1 MTLLMLAV
9 PMLALAQYW
18 ESGTQKT
25 NNFFNYTSGGNTYSK
40 TEVSYRI
47 NAEQDGKMEFFANP
61 LGDVRITGI
70 GLYAV
75 EDNELLYVANGAQT
89 LSVEDV
95 AAGLYEVKF
104 FGQPTDKGGQGG
116 NFQAGYVLT
125 PADYVNDPEP
135 NNTWERAY
143 QIESGNPQHGHLGY
157 KRAGSTDTEDCF
169 MIVVPDEGTVTFT
182 TRTSTKL
189 LLGYLGMYTMK
200 DDGTGVN
207 YRNDKWMSG
216 DGKDTTIVYTV
227 PDVAPGTYYVKV
239 SRYSGYGSYKMT
251 YTFVANNY
259 GADDRD
265 NDTWDKAK
273 DMALDTPTDGRLG
286 YYFNGDTD
294 GADWYKIV
302 VPEEGKLTFTTKT
315 DPTLFLGYVGMYTT
329 KADGTGTE
337 FRNDKWMSGEGKD
350 TTVVYEV
357 PDVSIGT
364 YYVRVQRYSGYG
376 GYRLTCYFTSHA
388 AEADPEPNDTW
399 QEAMPLKSG
408 PAVTGQ
414 LGYNYNND
422 TDTEDWYKIEVE
434 KEGSVVFTTNTETTL
449 RLGYLGMYTPKA
461 DGTGTDYR
469 NDKWMS
475 GDGKDTTL
483 VYTVPDVA
491 PGTYY
496 VRVARY
502 SGYGTYTLQ
511 YIHNPNIHK
520 NDPEV
525 NNEWTQATVMESG
538 TIQEGCLGYSY
549 NGDTDGLDWF
559 KIELPDEGK
568 VTFATTTETTLFL
581 GYVGMYTPKADGTG
595 TDFRNDKWMSGEGK
609 DTTVVYEVPDCKP
622 GTYYVRI
629 QRYSGYGGYK
639 LDYTFTPNSL
649 RADYAD
655 NGTWN
660 KGTIIESNTTQQGRL
675 GYHYN
680 GDTDGEDWFKIEL
693 PEEGKVTFAT
703 TTDPTLRL
711 GYVGMYTPKAD
722 GTGTNYRN
730 DKWMSS
736 DGKDTTIVYEV
747 PDCKPGTY
755 YVRVARYSGYGGYNL
770 DYTFT
775 PNVYGADVAANDSIQ
790 GATTIET
797 GVTQQGRLGY
807 HYNSDTDG
815 IDWYVIDV
823 PYVGDVTFTVKSET
837 TLRLGY
843 LGLYLPKEDGT
854 GTDYRC
860 DKWMSGDGKDT
871 TITYS
876 INGLGAGKYYVRV
889 SRNNGYGGYA
899 MKYDYEH
906 NPYDRDNLQNYSFA
920 QRTTLEEGRTVS
932 TTMGYRYRTQNNE
945 DWYDLGLMHGRQIDV
960 TIAPDTTHTLVIG
973 VPALYIYKGDNEDGT
988 PILQKV
994 AESRIERSQGTIS
1007 YLDKNDEDSH
1017 YVFRVPNYSGSSYGG
1032 YTITFE
1038 GNGQE
1043 EQQVDM
1049 ATNVSIMTEGRNT
1062 VRKGVP
1068 CDNPIT
1074 VTNTS
1079 TTKTGKFLLSITTT
1093 DNIDVIG
1100 FRMPSKRGTQYVPV
1114 DSVTVLDGGHCQH
1127 TILFLVPSL
1136 NPWESY
1142 TFTMIS
1148 EGKGDIAYAP
1158 QRKEYLRGP
1167 NHIVVNSSTF
1177 AVVTA
1182 LGNVTGAD
1190 KHINV
1195 DDFVVHRIGD
1205 TYDLTGE
1212 QRLKLSQL
1220 IGQLDAEKQET
1231 GVAAYSVYALLKRA
1245 SELCGMELL
1254 DATCPMATVIRQY
1267 ILDWIYQEDTAAEL
1281 DIIDGKAAITDV
1293 VASWDPNE
1301 MVGPAGVGEEHYI
1314 GDVKTINYR
1323 ILFENKA
1330 EAGDAAYRV
1339 RISDELDESVFDV
1352 STVRFGQTSH
1362 DGLGYNWEMKREGN
1376 KLSWDIKG
1384 IELPPNVNA
1393 PEGEGY
1399 VSFSV
1404 DLKPGLADG
1413 TAIRNMAT
1421 IIFDKNFP
1429 IETNEFVNTLDLVP
1443 PVTTMAEATYTPG
1456 NDHVHVMCN
1465 SDDAASGVESLLLF
1479 VSRNGGEYSYFGQS
1493 MTGDILYP
1501 VDPLQ
1506 EDTYSFYVLATD
1518 NVGNTER
1525 VVPKAT
1531 SITTDVK
1538 GVRIVTDPNASIR
1551 VFTLDGRYVG
1561 NTVKGLQKGVYVIG
1575 GKKVVIK

>member
-1 MTLLMLAV
+1 LG
-9 PMLALAQYW
+9 YNYY
-18 ESGTQKT
+18 
-25 NNFFNYTSGGNTYSK
+25 NNADD
-40 TEVSYRI
+40 VDWYRI
-47 NAEQDGKMEFFANP
+47 DVPYVGDIALTICNEASLR
-61 LGDVRITGI
+61 LGCV
-70 GLYAV
+70 GLY
-75 EDNELLYVANGAQT
+75 
-89 LSVEDV
+89 
-95 AAGLYEVKF
+95 
-104 FGQPTDKGGQGG
+104 
-116 NFQAGYVLT
+116 
-125 PADYVNDPEP
+125 
-135 NNTWERAY
+135 
-143 QIESGNPQHGHLGY
+143 
-157 KRAGSTDTEDCF
+157 
-169 MIVVPDEGTVTFT
+169 VPKE
-182 TRTSTKL
+182 
-189 LLGYLGMYTMK
+189 
-200 DDGTGVN
+200 DGTDVN
-207 YRNDKWMSG
+207 RRTEKWMDAG
-216 DGKDTTIVYTV
+216 
-227 PDVAPGTYYVKV
+227 
-239 SRYSGYGSYKMT
+239 
-251 YTFVANNY
+251 
-259 GADDRD
+259 
-265 NDTWDKAK
+265 
-273 DMALDTPTDGRLG
+273 
-286 YYFNGDTD
+286 
-294 GADWYKIV
+294 
-302 VPEEGKLTFTTKT
+302 
-315 DPTLFLGYVGMYTT
+315 
-329 KADGTGTE
+329 
-337 FRNDKWMSGEGKD
+337 GKD
-350 TTVVYEV
+350 TTVIYN
-357 PDVSIGT
+357 
-364 YYVRVQRYSGYG
+364 
-376 GYRLTCYFTSHA
+376 LNA
-388 AEADPEPNDTW
+388 
-399 QEAMPLKSG
+399 
-408 PAVTGQ
+408 
-414 LGYNYNND
+414 LG
-422 TDTEDWYKIEVE
+422 
-434 KEGSVVFTTNTETTL
+434 
-449 RLGYLGMYTPKA
+449 A
-461 DGTGTDYR
+461 
-469 NDKWMS
+469 
-475 GDGKDTTL
+475 
-483 VYTVPDVA
+483 
-491 PGTYY
+491 GTYY
-496 VRVARY
+496 VRVAR
-502 SGYGTYTLQ
+502 SSEHG
-511 YIHNPNIHK
+511 
-520 NDPEV
+520 
-525 NNEWTQATVMESG
+525 
-538 TIQEGCLGYSY
+538 GYS
-549 NGDTDGLDWF
+549 
-559 KIELPDEGK
+559 
-568 VTFATTTETTLFL
+568 
-581 GYVGMYTPKADGTG
+581 
-595 TDFRNDKWMSGEGK
+595 
-609 DTTVVYEVPDCKP
+609 
-622 GTYYVRI
+622 
-629 QRYSGYGGYK
+629 
-639 LDYTFTPNSL
+639 
-649 RADYAD
+649 
-655 NGTWN
+655 
-660 KGTIIESNTTQQGRL
+660 
-675 GYHYN
+675 
-680 GDTDGEDWFKIEL
+680 
-693 PEEGKVTFAT
+693 
-703 TTDPTLRL
+703 
-711 GYVGMYTPKAD
+711 
-722 GTGTNYRN
+722 
-730 DKWMSS
+730 
-736 DGKDTTIVYEV
+736 
-747 PDCKPGTY
+747 
-755 YVRVARYSGYGGYNL
+755 
-770 DYTFT
+770 
-775 PNVYGADVAANDSIQ
+775 
-790 GATTIET
+790 
-797 GVTQQGRLGY
+797 
-807 HYNSDTDG
+807 
-815 IDWYVIDV
+815 
-823 PYVGDVTFTVKSET
+823 
-837 TLRLGY
+837 
-843 LGLYLPKEDGT
+843 
-854 GTDYRC
+854 
-860 DKWMSGDGKDT
+860 
-871 TITYS
+871 
-876 INGLGAGKYYVRV
+876 
-889 SRNNGYGGYA
+889 
-899 MKYDYEH
+899 MKYDFNR
-906 NPYDRDNLQNYSFA
+906 NPYDRDNLQNSSFA
-920 QRTTLEEGRTVS
+920 TRTKLEEGKTVS
-932 TTMGYRYRTQNNE
+932 TTLGYTYRSQNSE

-1127 TILFLVPSL
+1127 TILFLVPNL

-1158 QRKEYLRGP
+1158 QKKEYLRGP

-1456 NDHVHVMCN
+1456 SDHVHVTCN

-1479 VSRNGGEYSYFGQS
+1479 VSKNGGEYSYFGQS

-1531 SITTDVK
+1531 SVTTDVK